1 MAVFKLVEF
10 QGSSGM
16 WYCSDPS
23 NFAGGSGNWWN
34 VARAWNLTPAAFI
47 EKLIKE
53 YKPDNISYNEDK
65 NVLVYSWKSQISMR
79 NFKNQ
84 TNAAARRNNFQI

>member
-23 NFAGGSGNWWN
+23 NFANGSGNWWN
-34 VARAWNLTPAAFI
+34 AARAWNLSPAAFI
-47 EKLIKE
+47 EMLIKDFH
-53 YKPDNISYNEDK
+53 PDNISYNKDK

-79 NFKNQ
+79 HFKNAC
-84 TNAAARRNNFQI
+84 NAQARKNNFNI